1 MREITDLSAPELLIY
16 SKLTEN
22 ELKHY
27 YEPHGGLFVAESPMV
42 ILRALEAGYEPVS
55 LLLEEGL
62 KEREEM
68 RRIFGILKE
77 RMGEEPGAGE
87 IPVFTASAALL
98 RQLTGYPMTRGALS
112 AMRRKSLPSP
122 EELCRNARRIAV
134 LEEVMNPT
142 NTGAVFRSAAAMGMD
157 AVLLTPGC
165 SDPLYRR
172 AARVSVGTVF
182 QIPWTWLPGDTA
194 GTDLERLSA
203 MGFRTAAMALS
214 DDSVA
219 LDDPRLGE
227 EERLAVILGS
237 EGPGLR
243 QGTIDGSDYVV
254 KIPMAHGV
262 DSLNVAAAS
271 AVAFWV
277 LGNRMK
283 KCVDNPVN

>member
-122 EELCRNARRIAV
+122 EEICRNARRIAV

-271 AVAFWV
+271 AVACWV

>member
-1 MREITDLSAPELLIY
+1 MREVTDLSAPELLIY

-42 ILRALEAGYEPVS
+42 ILRALEAGYEPGS

-214 DDSVA
+214 EDSVS

>member
-1 MREITDLSAPELLIY
+1 MREVTDLSAPELMIY

-27 YEPHGGLFVAESPMV
+27 YAPRGGLFMAESPVV
-42 ILRALEAGYEPVS
+42 ILRALEAGYEPES

-62 KEREEM
+62 EEREEM
-68 RRIFGILKE
+68 RRIFRILEE
-77 RMGEEPGAGE
+77 RSVSRNRE
-87 IPVFTASAALL
+87 IPVYSASASLL
-98 RQLTGYPMTRGALS
+98 RQLTGYPMTRGALC
-112 AMRRKSLPSP
+112 AMHRKSLPSP
-122 EELCRNARRIAV
+122 EELCRGARRIAV

-142 NTGAVFRSAAAMGMD
+142 NTGAIIRSAAAMGMD

-165 SDPLYRR
+165 SDPLFRR
-172 AARVSVGTVF
+172 AVRVSVGTVF
-182 QIPWTWLPGDTA
+182 QIPWTWLPGEEA
-194 GTDLERLSA
+194 GTDLARLSA

-214 DDSVA
+214 DGASDV
-219 LDDPRLGE
+219 DDPRIGA

-243 QGTIDGSDYVV
+243 QQTIDGSDHVV

-277 LGNRMK
+277 LGNNRK
-283 KCVDNPVN
+283 KCVDNRVN

>member
-68 RRIFGILKE
+68 QRIFGILKE
-77 RMGEEPGAGE
+77 REREATGDGK
-87 IPVFTASAALL
+87 IPVFTASASLL

-165 SDPLYRR
+165 SDPLFRR

-182 QIPWTWLPGDTA
+182 QIPWAWLPGDTA
-194 GTDLERLSA
+194 GTDLERLSS

-214 DDSVA
+214 DDSVS

-243 QGTIDGSDYVV
+243 QRTIDGSDYVV

-271 AVAFWV
+271 AVAFWA

-283 KCVDNPVN
+283 KMC

>member
-62 KEREEM
+62 KEREEI

-122 EELCRNARRIAV
+122 EEICRNARRIAV

-165 SDPLYRR
+165 SDPLFRR

-214 DDSVA
+214 DDSVS

-243 QGTIDGSDYVV
+243 QRTIDGSDYVV

-277 LGNRMK
+277 LGDRMK
-283 KCVDNPVN
+283 KMC

>member
-1 MREITDLSAPELLIY
+1 MREVTDLSAPELLIY

-68 RRIFGILKE
+68 QRIFGILKE
-77 RMGEEPGAGE
+77 REREAAGDGK

-165 SDPLYRR
+165 SDPLFRR

-182 QIPWTWLPGDTA
+182 QIPWAWLPGDTA
-194 GTDLERLSA
+194 GTDLERLSS

-214 DDSVA
+214 DDSVS

-243 QGTIDGSDYVV
+243 QRTIDGSDYVV

>member
-283 KCVDNPVN
+283 KMC

>member
-1 MREITDLSAPELLIY
+1 MREVTDLSAPELLIY

-62 KEREEM
+62 KEREEI

-77 RMGEEPGAGE
+77 REREAAGDGK

-165 SDPLYRR
+165 SDPLFRR

-182 QIPWTWLPGDTA
+182 QIPWAWLPGDTA
-194 GTDLERLSA
+194 GTDLERLSS

-214 DDSVA
+214 DDSVS

-243 QGTIDGSDYVV
+243 QRTIDGSDYVV

-271 AVAFWV
+271 AVAFWA

-283 KCVDNPVN
+283 KMC